1 MLRVPKLLITSLM
14 CIALL
19 SCQKEFSIDNG
30 GSQGGSI
37 SGTAVFTLAGA
48 PGGCVSPVIGGSY
61 TQGIAMDASN
71 TVALSVDVITLGT
84 YVVSSDLI
92 NNVMFTGSGSF
103 TTTGVQTIV
112 LTGSGVPAAAGT
124 YNFAHGATGCSF
136 PITFTQVVTN
146 PPAIG
151 ILDCATSTE
160 AGVYTQG
167 IALTGTNTISI
178 PVNVTTPGTFSISTT
193 AINGVTFSASGTL
206 ATGAQTI
213 VLTGSGLPIDA
224 GPFSF
229 PVSLGTSNCS
239 FSITFLPG
247 VPPAEGTLDCAS
259 ATFGGVYTQGEILT
273 GSNTVTIPVNV
284 TTAGPYSI
292 TTTATNGVTFS
303 GSGTLA
309 TGAQTIVLTGTGTP
323 INAGAISFPVSL
335 GTSNCDFS
343 ITFLPG
349 APPLTDYFRV
359 KIDGVLTTFHVNLEG
374 DITPLL
380 LPNTVVIRGDAVT
393 AGDEHMDVTVQSIN
407 PIVAGTYFQDFN
419 VSFATSRYYD
429 PVSGQGFQCNTTS
442 STPLLTV
449 IITSITSSRVTGTFS
464 GQYFDLNGTGTN
476 AKQFTEGEFSVPLP

>member
-1 MLRVPKLLITSLM
+1 
-14 CIALL
+14 
-19 SCQKEFSIDNG
+19 
-30 GSQGGSI
+30 
-37 SGTAVFTLAGA
+37 
-48 PGGCVSPVIGGSY
+48 
-61 TQGIAMDASN
+61 
-71 TVALSVDVITLGT
+71 
-84 YVVSSDLI
+84 
-92 NNVMFTGSGSF
+92 
-103 TTTGVQTIV
+103 
-112 LTGSGVPAAAGT
+112 
-124 YNFAHGATGCSF
+124 
-136 PITFTQVVTN
+136 
-146 PPAIG
+146 
-151 ILDCATSTE
+151 
-160 AGVYTQG
+160 
-167 IALTGTNTISI
+167 
-178 PVNVTTPGTFSISTT
+178 
-193 AINGVTFSASGTL
+193 
-206 ATGAQTI
+206 
-213 VLTGSGLPIDA
+213 
-224 GPFSF
+224 PFSF

-259 ATFGGVYTQGEILT
+259 ATSGGVYTQGEILT

-393 AGDEHMDVTVQSIN
+393 A
-407 PIVAGTYFQDFN
+407 
-419 VSFATSRYYD
+419 
-429 PVSGQGFQCNTTS
+429 
-442 STPLLTV
+442 
-449 IITSITSSRVTGTFS
+449 
-464 GQYFDLNGTGTN
+464 
-476 AKQFTEGEFSVPLP
+476 